1 MGYLGEKGIKEVQ
14 KERKNHGIITW
25 TEKIKRMAM
34 EGGLVKFNSRHTEFD
49 TIAGYPDRIIQ
60 LVLTQNWHS
69 AKIQGVCVCVAGGEG
84 WFESIPSIHFKEI
97 W

>member
-14 KERKNHGIITW
+14 KERENHGIITW

-49 TIAGYPDRIIQ
+49 TIAIQIELSSWYWNRIGT
-60 LVLTQNWHS
+60 LRKS
-69 AKIQGVCVCVAGGEG
+69 KVCVLGGGGGGEG
-84 WFESIPSIHFKEI
+84 WFESIPSINFKEI